1 MDRRLLNKLKFH
13 LARLLEQPE
22 SAEWERVLE
31 VLDGLAGQAA
41 DERTIALQKLL
52 AKDEPLLRQRRL
64 PGDAQRLMHE
74 LELATR
80 RADGG
85 PTPAASAEQR
95 VAAALRGRAM
105 LVIGGDP
112 RNQHAERF
120 EQTFGLSELIWP
132 VTREDAPNLYALE
145 PMIARPDVAVVVLLI
160 RFIRHA
166 LNDVDDLC
174 ARYDKPLARLPA
186 GYNRAQVAA
195 AIVEQ
200 CGKRLGI

>member
-13 LARLLEQPE
+13 LVRLLQQPE
-22 SAEWERVLE
+22 GEDWERVLE
-31 VLDGLAGQAA
+31 VLDGLVGQAPDA
-41 DERTIALQKLL
+41 KTLALHKLL
-52 AKDEPLLRQRRL
+52 AHDEPLLRQRRL
-64 PGDAQRLMHE
+64 PSDAKRLMHE
-74 LELATR
+74 LELATKR
-80 RADGG
+80 DASE
-85 PTPAASAEQR
+85 PAAPVSVEQR

-105 LVIGGDP
+105 LMIGGDP
-112 RNQHAERF
+112 RTQHAERF

-132 VTREDAPNLYALE
+132 VTREGAPDLYALE
-145 PMIARPDVAVVVLLI
+145 PAIARRDVAVVVLLI

-166 LNDVDDLC
+166 LNDVDELC
-174 ARYDKPLARLPA
+174 VRHDKPLARVTA